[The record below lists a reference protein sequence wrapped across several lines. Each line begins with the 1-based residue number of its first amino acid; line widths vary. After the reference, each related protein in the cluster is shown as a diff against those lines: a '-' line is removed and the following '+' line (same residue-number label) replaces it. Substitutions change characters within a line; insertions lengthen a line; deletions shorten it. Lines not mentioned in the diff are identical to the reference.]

1 MSTPATTTRP
11 FINSG
16 SLSQT
21 GSGKVLTLF
30 GQDFGDAA
38 GLVRYGRSHLPVMS
52 WSNTAITAQLP
63 FSGYHGRIR
72 LVVVR
77 TDHRV
82 SNVMRVR
89 F

>member
-1 MSTPATTTRP
+1 M
-11 FINSG
+11 
-16 SLSQT
+16 
-21 GSGKVLTLF
+21 LTLF

-38 GLVRYGRSHLPVMS
+38 GFVRYGRSQQLPVMS

-63 FSGYHGRIR
+63 FSGYHGRIH

-77 TDHRV
+77 ADHRIGNLV
-82 SNVMRVR
+82 RVR